1 MSRPDQHLLLSRDG
15 QVATL
20 TINRP
25 AKRNALTVAMWGEL
39 AAICAELDADP
50 RLRVLVVTGAGPSF
64 CAGADISSLS
74 EDEAVLKSVVE
85 TAERALRNLA
95 MPSIARISGH
105 CFGGGNQI
113 AVACDLRVADSTASF
128 AVPPARLG
136 VIYPV
141 GSTRALVELIGPAA
155 TKRLI
160 FTGQPIDAA
169 QALRIGLVEQVVGPA
184 ELDAA
189 VAELVA
195 AILPLA
201 PMTQNACKEL
211 VNLIADGGD
220 ADAAFERWTARW
232 RLSSDGAE
240 GPRAFLARRQPVF
253 SWRPAGPAGASD
265 GAEQPG

>member
-1 MSRPDQHLLLSRDG
+1 MLSVDG
-15 QVATL
+15 AVATL

-25 AKRNALTVAMWGEL
+25 AKHNALTVAMWREL
-39 AAICAELDADP
+39 AAVCAELDADP

-95 MPSIARISGH
+95 MPSIAKISGH
-105 CFGGGNQI
+105 CLGGGNQI

-128 AVPPARLG
+128 GVPPARLG

-141 GSTRALVELIGPAA
+141 GSTRALVELVGPAA
-155 TKRLI
+155 AKRLI
-160 FTGQPIDAA
+160 FTAQFIDAA
-169 QALRIGLVEQVVGPA
+169 QALRIGLVEQVVEPGQ
-184 ELDAA
+184 LDAA

-195 AILPLA
+195 AMLPLA
-201 PMTQNACKEL
+201 PMTQFASKDM

-220 ADAAFERWTARW
+220 ADAAFDRWAGRW
-232 RLSSDGAE
+232 RLSADGVE
-240 GPRAFLARRQPVF
+240 GPAAFLARRQPLF
-253 SWRPAGPAGASD
+253 SWRPDSC
-265 GAEQPG
+265 

>member
-1 MSRPDQHLLLSRDG
+1 MSRPGQDLLVSIDG
-15 QVATL
+15 PVATL

-25 AKRNALTVAMWGEL
+25 AKRNALTPAMWRQL

-74 EDEAVLKSVVE
+74 EDEAVLKEVVA

-113 AVACDLRVADSTASF
+113 AVACDLRVADSSASF

-141 GSTRALVELIGPAA
+141 DSTRALVELVGPAA
-155 TKRLI
+155 AKRLI
-160 FTGQPIDAA
+160 FTAQPIDAA
-169 QALRIGLVEQVVGPA
+169 QALRIGLVEQVVEPDQ
-184 ELDAA
+184 LDAA

-195 AILPLA
+195 AMLPLA

-211 VNLIADGGD
+211 VNLIADGEN
-220 ADAAFERWTARW
+220 ADAAFVRWTARW
-232 RLSSDGAE
+232 RLSADGVE
-240 GPRAFLARRQPVF
+240 GPQAFLARRQPVF
-253 SWRPAGPAGASD
+253 RWRPEPTGPETG
-265 GAEQPG
+265 

>member
-1 MSRPDQHLLLSRDG
+1 MSRPDHDLLVSVDG
-15 QVATL
+15 PVATL

-25 AKRNALTVAMWGEL
+25 AKRNALTPVMWRQL
-39 AAICAELDADP
+39 AAICADLDADP
-50 RLRVLVVTGAGPSF
+50 ALRVLVVTGAGPSF

-74 EDEAVLKSVVE
+74 EDEAVLKEVVE
-85 TAERALRNLA
+85 TAERALRSVA
-95 MPSIARISGH
+95 MPTIAKISGH

-128 AVPPARLG
+128 GVPPARLG

-141 GSTRALVELIGPAA
+141 GSTRALVELVGPAA
-155 TKRLI
+155 AKRLI
-160 FTGQPIDAA
+160 FTAQPIDAT
-169 QALRIGLVEQVVGPA
+169 QALRIGLVEQVVEPGQ
-184 ELDAA
+184 LDAA

-201 PMTQNACKEL
+201 PMTQNAGKEL

-232 RLSSDGAE
+232 RLS
-240 GPRAFLARRQPVF
+240 
-253 SWRPAGPAGASD
+253 
-265 GAEQPG
+265 

>member
-1 MSRPDQHLLLSRDG
+1 
-15 QVATL
+15 
-20 TINRP
+20 
-25 AKRNALTVAMWGEL
+25 MWREL
-39 AAICAELDADP
+39 AVICARLDADP
-50 RLRVLVVTGAGPSF
+50 GLRVLVVTGAGPSF

-105 CFGGGNQI
+105 CLGGGNQI

-128 AVPPARLG
+128 GVPPARLG

-141 GSTRALVELIGPAA
+141 GSTRALVELVGPAA
-155 TKRLI
+155 AKRLI
-160 FTGQPIDAA
+160 FTAQPIDAA
-169 QALRIGLVEQVVGPA
+169 QALRVGLVEQVVEPD

-201 PMTQNACKEL
+201 PMTQFAAKEL

-220 ADAAFERWTARW
+220 ADAAFERWVAQW
-232 RLSSDGAE
+232 RLSADGAE
-240 GPRAFLARRQPVF
+240 GPRAFLGRREPVF
-253 SWRPAGPAGASD
+253 SWRPERAGP
-265 GAEQPG
+265 EPR

>member
-1 MSRPDQHLLLSRDG
+1 MSRPDQDLLVSIDG
-15 QVATL
+15 SVATL

-25 AKRNALTVAMWGEL
+25 AKRNALTVAMWQEL
-39 AAICAELDADP
+39 AVICAELDADP

-74 EDEAVLKSVVE
+74 EDEAVLKAVVE
-85 TAERALRNLA
+85 TAEQALRSLA
-95 MPSIARISGH
+95 MPTIAKISGH

-128 AVPPARLG
+128 GVPPARLG

-141 GSTRALVELIGPAA
+141 GSTRALVELVGPAA
-155 TKRLI
+155 AKRLI
-160 FTGQPIDAA
+160 FTAQPIDAA
-169 QALRIGLVEQVVGPA
+169 QALRIGLVEQVVEPGQ
-184 ELDAA
+184 LDAA

-195 AILPLA
+195 AMLGLA
-201 PMTQNACKEL
+201 PMTQFAAKEL

-220 ADAAFERWTARW
+220 ADAAFERWAAQW
-232 RLSSDGAE
+232 RLSSDGVE

-253 SWRPAGPAGASD
+253 RWRREPADP
-265 GAEQPG
+265 QPG

>member
-1 MSRPDQHLLLSRDG
+1 MSRPGQDLLVSVDG
-15 QVATL
+15 PVATL

-25 AKRNALTVAMWGEL
+25 AKRNALTVAMWREL

-50 RLRVLVVTGAGPSF
+50 RLRVLVVTGAGSSF

-74 EDEAVLKSVVE
+74 EDEAVLKEVVE
-85 TAERALRNLA
+85 TAERALRGLA
-95 MPSIARISGH
+95 MPSIAKIRGH

-113 AVACDLRVADSTASF
+113 AVACDLRVADTGASF

-141 GSTRALVELIGPAA
+141 GSTRALVELVGPAA
-155 TKRLI
+155 AKRLI
-160 FTGQPIDAA
+160 FTAQPIDAA
-169 QALRIGLVEQVVGPA
+169 QALRIGLVEQVVEPG

-201 PMTQNACKEL
+201 PMTQFAGKEL
-211 VNLIADGGD
+211 VNLIADGRD

-232 RLSSDGAE
+232 RLSADGVE
-240 GPRAFLARRQPVF
+240 GPQAFLARRQPVF
-253 SWRPAGPAGASD
+253 TWRPEPAGP
-265 GAEQPG
+265 EPR

>member
-1 MSRPDQHLLLSRDG
+1 MSEPGPAGSDLLLAVDG
-15 QVATL
+15 PVATL

-25 AKRNALTVAMWGEL
+25 AKRNALTVAMWRRLAECCAQL
-39 AAICAELDADP
+39 AADP
-50 RLRVLVVTGAGPSF
+50 AVRVLVVTGAGPSF

-74 EDEAVLKSVVE
+74 EDEAVLKSVVA
-85 TAERALRNLA
+85 TAERALRDLP
-95 MPSIARISGH
+95 MPTIARISGH

-128 AVPPARLG
+128 GVPPARLG

-141 GSTRALVELIGPAA
+141 SSTRALVELIGPAA
-155 TKRLI
+155 AKRLI
-160 FTGQPIDAA
+160 FTAQPMDAA
-169 QALRIGLVEQVVGPA
+169 QALRIGLVEQVVAPD

-201 PMTQNACKEL
+201 PMTQAAGKEL

-220 ADAAFERWTARW
+220 ADAAYERWTARW
-232 RLSSDGAE
+232 RLSADGVE
-240 GPRAFLARRQPVF
+240 GPRAFLARRPPVF
-253 SWRPAGPAGASD
+253 GWRREPDEPGPD
-265 GAEQPG
+265 

>member
-1 MSRPDQHLLLSRDG
+1 VSIDG
-15 QVATL
+15 PVATL

-25 AKRNALTVAMWGEL
+25 AKRNALTVPMWRQL

-74 EDEAVLKSVVE
+74 QDEAVLKAVVE

-105 CFGGGNQI
+105 CVGGGNQI
-113 AVACDLRVADSTASF
+113 AVACDLRVADSSATF

-136 VIYPV
+136 VVYSV
-141 GSTRALVELIGPAA
+141 ASTRALVQLVGPAA
-155 TKRLI
+155 AKRLI
-160 FTGQPIDAA
+160 FTAQSIDAA
-169 QALRIGLVEQVVGPA
+169 QALRIGLVDDVVAPDQ
-184 ELDAA
+184 LDSA
-189 VAELVA
+189 VADLVA

-201 PMTQNACKEL
+201 PMTQFAGKEL

-220 ADAAFERWTARW
+220 AEAAFERWAARW
-232 RLSSDGAE
+232 RASDDGAE
-240 GPRAFLARRQPVF
+240 GPRAFLARRQPEF
-253 SWRPAGPAGASD
+253 SWRPD
-265 GAEQPG
+265 RR

>member
-1 MSRPDQHLLLSRDG
+1 MSRPDQDLLVSIDG
-15 QVATL
+15 PVATL

-25 AKRNALTVAMWGEL
+25 AKRNALTPAMWREL
-39 AAICAELDADP
+39 TEICAELEGDP

-64 CAGADISSLS
+64 CAGADISALS
-74 EDEAVLKSVVE
+74 EDEAVLKEVVE

-113 AVACDLRVADSTASF
+113 AVACDLRVADSSASF

-141 GSTRALVELIGPAA
+141 GSTRALVELVGPAA
-155 TKRLI
+155 AKRLI
-160 FTGQPIDAA
+160 FTAQPIDAA
-169 QALRIGLVEQVVGPA
+169 QALRIGLVEQVVEPA

-189 VAELVA
+189 VADLVA
-195 AILPLA
+195 TILPLA
-201 PMTQNACKEL
+201 PMTQFAGKEL
-211 VNLIADGGD
+211 VNLIADGGN

-232 RLSSDGAE
+232 RSSADGVE
-240 GPRAFLARRQPVF
+240 GPQAFLARRQPVF
-253 SWRPAGPAGASD
+253 SWRPEPAGPGAG
-265 GAEQPG
+265 

>member
-1 MSRPDQHLLLSRDG
+1 MSRSDQDLLVSIDG
-15 QVATL
+15 PVATL

-25 AKRNALTVAMWGEL
+25 AKRNALTPAMWREL
-39 AAICAELDADP
+39 AAICAELGADP

-74 EDEAVLKSVVE
+74 EDEAVLKEVVDD
-85 TAERALRNLA
+85 AERALRNLA

-113 AVACDLRVADSTASF
+113 AVACDLRIADSSASF

-141 GSTRALVELIGPAA
+141 ASTRALVELVGPAA
-155 TKRLI
+155 AKRLI
-160 FTGQPIDAA
+160 FTAQPIDAA
-169 QALRIGLVEQVVGPA
+169 QALRIGLVEQVVEPDK
-184 ELDAA
+184 LDAA

-201 PMTQNACKEL
+201 PMTQFASKEL
-211 VNLIADGGD
+211 VNLIADGGN

-232 RLSSDGAE
+232 RLSADGVE
-240 GPRAFLARRQPVF
+240 GPRAFLDRRQPVF
-253 SWRPAGPAGASD
+253 SWRPELANP
-265 GAEQPG
+265 ETR

>member
-1 MSRPDQHLLLSRDG
+1 MSQDLLLSVDG
-15 QVATL
+15 AVATL

-25 AKRNALTVAMWGEL
+25 AKHNALTVAMWREL
-39 AAICAELDADP
+39 AAICAQLDADP
-50 RLRVLVVTGAGPSF
+50 GLRVLVVTGAGPSF

-95 MPSIARISGH
+95 MPTIAKISGH
-105 CFGGGNQI
+105 CLGGGNQI

-128 AVPPARLG
+128 GVPPARLG

-155 TKRLI
+155 AKRLI
-160 FTGQPIDAA
+160 FTAQPIDAA
-169 QALRIGLVEQVVGPA
+169 QALRVGLVEQVVEPGQ
-184 ELDAA
+184 LDTA

-195 AILPLA
+195 SMLPLA
-201 PMTQNACKEL
+201 PMTQFAAKEV

-220 ADAAFERWTARW
+220 ADAAFARWLQRW
-232 RLSSDGAE
+232 RLSADGVE
-240 GPRAFLARRQPVF
+240 GPQAFLARRQPVF
-253 SWRPAGPAGASD
+253 SWRPD
-265 GAEQPG
+265 NL